1 MQFLTLVRKTQH
13 VQHVAAAFPQL
24 HLPVLIVDFVFSPQ
38 LRMKIRKLW
47 VSGVVGI
54 SCSLLVIFCIA
65 FKQFLSN
72 FLYVNNSF
80 VSRI

>member
-54 SCSLLVIFCIA
+54 S
-65 FKQFLSN
+65 
-72 FLYVNNSF
+72 
-80 VSRI
+80 